1 LAEDFSLMTG
11 GVLQLLLGIKEL
23 ATQGVETAE
32 VEAGDVADLGLG
44 GVASEDVGEGGVCCG
59 EVAAIELTAGDEE
72 PRLGEGGIVLG
83 LLLHTHGTR
92 VLPPVGGASGL
103 EGDAMLFD
111 GFGGL
116 LYGAGEAGGGA
127 WCRGASEYGIDRQT
141 ERVVVGRA
149 IECGLV
155 GGLVRLASVVEDV
168 VARDEG
174 LPRAGARGI
183 HASGACP
190 EERKEKEKG
199 AECAGA

>member
-1 LAEDFSLMTG
+1 
-11 GVLQLLLGIKEL
+11 
-23 ATQGVETAE
+23 
-32 VEAGDVADLGLG
+32 
-44 GVASEDVGEGGVCCG
+44 
-59 EVAAIELTAGDEE
+59 
-72 PRLGEGGIVLG
+72 
-83 LLLHTHGTR
+83 
-92 VLPPVGGASGL
+92 
-103 EGDAMLFD
+103 MLFD

-116 LYGAGEAGGGA
+116 LYGAGEAGSGA
-127 WCRGASEYGIDRQT
+127 WYRRASEDGVDWQT

-155 GGLVRLASVVEDV
+155 GSLVRLASIVEDV

-190 EERKEKEKG
+190 EECEENKESG

>member
-1 LAEDFSLMTG
+1 M
-11 GVLQLLLGIKEL
+11 
-23 ATQGVETAE
+23 
-32 VEAGDVADLGLG
+32 
-44 GVASEDVGEGGVCCG
+44 CCG

-92 VLPPVGGASGL
+92 VLPPVGRASGL
-103 EGDAMLFD
+103 AGDAMLFD
-111 GFGGL
+111 GLGGL
-116 LYGAGEAGGGA
+116 LYGAGEAGGSAG
-127 WCRGASEYGIDRQT
+127 CRGASEYEIDRQT
-141 ERVVVGRA
+141 ERIVVGRA
-149 IECGLV
+149 IKCGLI

>member
-1 LAEDFSLMTG
+1 MAEDFSLTTG
-11 GVLQLLLGIKEL
+11 GVLQLLLGIEEL

-44 GVASEDVGEGGVCCG
+44 SVASEDVGEGGVCCG

-83 LLLHTHGTR
+83 LLLHAHGTR
-92 VLPPVGGASGL
+92 VLPPVGRASGL
-103 EGDAMLFD
+103 AGDAMLFD
-111 GFGGL
+111 GLCGL
-116 LYGAGEAGGGA
+116 LYGAGEARGSA
-127 WCRGASEYGIDRQT
+127 WYRGASEDRVDWQT
-141 ERVVVGRA
+141 ERIVVGRA

-155 GGLVRLASVVEDV
+155 GGLVGLASVVEDV

>member
-1 LAEDFSLMTG
+1 M
-11 GVLQLLLGIKEL
+11 
-23 ATQGVETAE
+23 
-32 VEAGDVADLGLG
+32 
-44 GVASEDVGEGGVCCG
+44 CCG

-92 VLPPVGGASGL
+92 VLAPVGRASGL
-103 EGDAMLFD
+103 AGDAMLFD
-111 GFGGL
+111 GLGGL
-116 LYGAGEAGGGA
+116 LYGSGEAGGSA
-127 WCRGASEYGIDRQT
+127 WYRGASEYGIDRQT
-141 ERVVVGRA
+141 ERIVVGRA

-155 GGLVRLASVVEDV
+155 GGLVGLASIVEDV

>member
-1 LAEDFSLMTG
+1 M
-11 GVLQLLLGIKEL
+11 
-23 ATQGVETAE
+23 
-32 VEAGDVADLGLG
+32 
-44 GVASEDVGEGGVCCG
+44 CCG

-83 LLLHTHGTR
+83 LLLHTYGTR
-92 VLPPVGGASGL
+92 VLPPVGRASGL
-103 EGDAMLFD
+103 AGDAMLFD
-111 GFGGL
+111 GLRGL
-116 LYGAGEAGGGA
+116 LYGAGEAGGSA
-127 WCRGASEYGIDRQT
+127 WCRGASEYGIDWQT
-141 ERVVVGRA
+141 ERVVIGRA